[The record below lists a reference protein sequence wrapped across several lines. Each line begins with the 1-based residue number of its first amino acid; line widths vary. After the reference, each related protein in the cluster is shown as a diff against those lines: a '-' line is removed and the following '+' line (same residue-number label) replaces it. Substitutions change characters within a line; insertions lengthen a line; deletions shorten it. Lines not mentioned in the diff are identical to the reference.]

1 MVNYYVDSCI
11 WLNLFKKETRNGVE
25 YWRFAR
31 DFIDNSDN
39 KLIISTIV
47 LKELSFVLGKKF
59 EIVKEFFNDYKEL
72 SIVKTRSVDYDFA
85 RFLERK
91 HDFILSFYD
100 FLHIAIAK
108 RLNVCL
114 VTRDNDLMRV
124 ARCYVKVVKPEE
136 LL

>member
-11 WLNLFKKETRNGVE
+11 WLNLFKKETRKGVK
-25 YWRFAR
+25 YWKFAR
-31 DFIDNSDN
+31 DFIDNYKD

-47 LKELSFVLGKKF
+47 LKELSFVLDKKF
-59 EIVKEFFNDYKEL
+59 EIVREFFNDYKEL

-91 HDFILSFYD
+91 HDFTLSFYD

-108 RLNVCL
+108 RLDVCL
-114 VTRDNDLMRV
+114 VTRDKDLIRI
-124 ARCYVKVVKPEE
+124 ARCHVKVVKPEE